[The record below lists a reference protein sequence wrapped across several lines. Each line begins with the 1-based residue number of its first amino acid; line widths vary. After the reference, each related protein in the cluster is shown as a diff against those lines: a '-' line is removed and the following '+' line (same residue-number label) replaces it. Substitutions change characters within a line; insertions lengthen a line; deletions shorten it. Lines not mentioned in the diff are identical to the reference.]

1 MPLLYS
7 PPSFQLF
14 HAKQCRKM
22 YKKKKKVR
30 FKFQDVK
37 KMMHDS
43 NYFLN
48 AMYLCMC
55 GCKLGRGQADE
66 PVAMAHV
73 QKGAADAE
81 QREVFFS
88 LLLCAKKVSYRQEA
102 LYGLDL
108 LVTC

>member
-1 MPLLYS
+1 M
-7 PPSFQLF
+7 QNN
-14 HAKQCRKM
+14 AERCIRKKIP
-22 YKKKKKVR
+22 KKIIISDRDLKLVICKVSR
-30 FKFQDVK
+30 QQMLERKLCEKFQDVK

-66 PVAMAHV
+66 PIAMAHV

-88 LLLCAKKVSYRQEA
+88 SSW
-102 LYGLDL
+102 
-108 LVTC
+108 

>member
-1 MPLLYS
+1 M
-7 PPSFQLF
+7 QNN
-14 HAKQCRKM
+14 AERCT
-22 YKKKKKVR
+22 KKKKKVR

-88 LLLCAKKVSYRQEA
+88 LLLCAKKVSYRKEA

-108 LVTC
+108 LVSHLLGLEL